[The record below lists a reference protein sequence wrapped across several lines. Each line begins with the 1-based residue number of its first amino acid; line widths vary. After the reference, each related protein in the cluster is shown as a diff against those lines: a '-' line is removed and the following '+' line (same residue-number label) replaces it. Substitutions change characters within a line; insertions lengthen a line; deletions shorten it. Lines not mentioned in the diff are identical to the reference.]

1 MNWNRVKIFNRN
13 IKRLLQNN
21 KIYFEV
27 IVASCLTFMAI
38 YLSWTANKIANQ
50 QTTIMQL
57 EHTPNIELRKTQI
70 YNDSLRVY
78 DVTKWFV
85 YNNNSKISNFDIE
98 KEYSILHFTFRENTD
113 TIKLPVWDYLNLGGT
128 IYENSEGKIFD
139 FDNKYSGYQEYIL
152 RQSLFTEGY
161 IEIESYI
168 KINYRSVLKKNE
180 TKFFKIEP
188 TIEEV
193 DSIKWNKIKS
203 YVEKN
208 SKKGINL
215 GAIKSDELRKKL
227 KLKINN

>member
-1 MNWNRVKIFNRN
+1 MSWEKIKSVNSAIRSF
-13 IKRLLQNN
+13 LQAN

-27 IVASCLTFMAI
+27 VVASCLTFMAL
-38 YLSWTANKIANQ
+38 YLSWTANKISEQ

-70 YNDSLRVY
+70 YNDSLKIY

-98 KEYSILHFTFRENTD
+98 KEYSLLCFSFKQKTD

-139 FDNKYSGYQEYIL
+139 FDNKYSGYEEYSL
-152 RQSLFTEGY
+152 RQSLFSEGY
-161 IEIESYI
+161 LDVESYI

-180 TKFFKIEP
+180 TKYFRIEP
-188 TIEEV
+188 GIEEI
-193 DSIKWNKIKS
+193 DSLKWNRIKF
-203 YVEKN
+203 YIEDN
-208 SKKGINL
+208 SEKGIHL
-215 GAIKSDELRKKL
+215 GSITTYELKRKL
-227 KLKINN
+227 KLSSNF